1 MSVLLLFWSLIVE
14 DDLLMCCDSPSAHSW
29 AVKKAF
35 DVEVYDGHKRA

>member
-1 MSVLLLFWSLIVE
+1 M
-14 DDLLMCCDSPSAHSW
+14 LMFCDSPAAHSW

>member
-1 MSVLLLFWSLIVE
+1 VSLF
-14 DDLLMCCDSPSAHSW
+14 LLMLTMDAMLMSANSASAHSW